1 MEKKGEI
8 GYNMENITQEEINRL
23 LEVIKIEQNE
33 AKIIFTCE
41 RKKEYFLKN
50 EIENRE
56 LFRLVFITNKNP
68 RKKTMTILK
77 DNFILKRIDIN
88 GWHKNPDYLTG
99 IPLLDKYSGQFIE
112 ETHVHFSLA
121 DIEKEDSWAV
131 PLYEVFSEKS
141 IEKILDFFGKTTGI
155 KEKILYEPEIENLK
169 LF

>member
-1 MEKKGEI
+1 
-8 GYNMENITQEEINRL
+8 MENITQEEISRL

-33 AKIIFTCE
+33 EKIIFTCE

-56 LFRLVFITNKNP
+56 FFI
-68 RKKTMTILK
+68 I
-77 DNFILKRIDIN
+77 KRIDIN
-88 GWHKNPDYLTG
+88 GRHKNPDYLTG

-141 IEKILDFFGKTTGI
+141 IEKILDFFGKTTRI
-155 KEKILYEPEIENLK
+155 KEKILYEPKIENLK